1 LALRTWGIFVCLLAP
16 AACLAADLGAEIER
30 KTRRL
35 ESRVIETRRDL
46 HQNPELSN
54 RETRT
59 AGVVA
64 ERLTSLGLEVR
75 RGIAKTGVVGVL
87 RGALPGPVVALR
99 ADMDALP
106 VTEETGL
113 PFASKVRTVY
123 AGQEVGVMHA
133 CGHDAHTA
141 ILLGA
146 AELLADL
153 RSQLSGTVLF
163 VFQPAEEG
171 PPPGEEGGAPLM
183 LKEGVFADPKP
194 EAIFALHTDS
204 ELAAGEVAV
213 VAGPAMAS
221 SDRLRIVVH
230 GRGAHASAPWRGVD
244 PIAIAAR
251 IVLELEAL
259 PAREVDVRK
268 PSVVSISVIHAGVRY
283 NVLPDEVELL
293 GTVRALDAEVQKE
306 LHERIERTATKL
318 AEAAGATATVE
329 LSERNPVTANDAA
342 LVKKMRPSLA
352 RTAKLV
358 SALPRTG
365 AEDFAWFAQEVPAL
379 YFWLGVRDP
388 GTKLAAAAPNHS
400 PRFLVDDGALA
411 VGVRTL
417 SQLVVDYA
425 AIVAPPPPP
434 PAPKPEPAKTQP
446 KKAAPAKKPAAA
458 KPAAKPKPAPAPA
471 PAPAPKKK

>member
-1 LALRTWGIFVCLLAP
+1 MRTGLVWLALGLAP
-16 AACLAADLGAEIER
+16 AAAFGQIDVER
-30 KTRRL
+30 ATRKL

-46 HQNPELSN
+46 HQHPELSN

-59 AGVVA
+59 AFVVA
-64 ERLTSLGLEVR
+64 ERLSSLGLEVR
-75 RGIAKTGVVGVL
+75 TGVAKTGVVGVL

-113 PFASKVRTVY
+113 PFASKVRAEY
-123 AGQEVGVMHA
+123 GGQEVGVMHA

-141 ILLGA
+141 ILLGV
-146 AELLADL
+146 AELLAGMKDKL
-153 RSQLSGTVLF
+153 AGAVLF

-221 SDRLRIVVH
+221 SDKLRILVR

-244 PIAIAAR
+244 PVAVAAR
-251 IVLELEAL
+251 LVLALESL
-259 PAREVDVRK
+259 PAREVDARR
-268 PSVVSISVIHAGVRY
+268 PSVVTIAAIHGGVRH

-293 GTVRALDAEVQKE
+293 GTVRALDAEVQKD
-306 LHERIERTATKL
+306 LHERIQRTATL
-318 AEAAGATATVE
+318 TAEASGATAEVE
-329 LSERNPVTANDAA
+329 LSEGNPLTVNDAR
-342 LVKKMRPSLA
+342 LVERMRPTLA

-358 SALPRTG
+358 PALPRTG
-365 AEDFAWFAQEVPAL
+365 AEDFAFFAKQAPSM
-379 YFWLGVRDP
+379 YYWLGVRDP
-388 GTKLAAAAPNHS
+388 GTPVAEAAPSHS
-400 PRFLVDDGALA
+400 ARFLVDDGALA

-417 SQLVVDYA
+417 AQLVVDYTGSGRKA
-425 AIVAPPPPP
+425 EPA
-434 PAPKPEPAKTQP
+434 PAPKAEP
-446 KKAAPAKKPAAA
+446 KKGAPKKAPAAAPAKKPAA
-458 KPAAKPKPAPAPA
+458 KPGAAPAPQ
-471 PAPAPKKK
+471 KK

>member
-1 LALRTWGIFVCLLAP
+1 MGVLAP
-16 AACLAADLGAEIER
+16 AGALAAGSGMDVER
-30 KTRRL
+30 RVRGL

-46 HQNPELSN
+46 HQHPELSN

-59 AGVVA
+59 AFVVA
-64 ERLTSLGLEVR
+64 ERLGSLGLEVR
-75 RGIAKTGVVGVL
+75 TGVAKTGVVGVL

-113 PFASKVRTVY
+113 PFASKVRAQY

-141 ILLGA
+141 ILLGV
-146 AELLADL
+146 AELLAGL
-153 RSQLSGTVLF
+153 REQLAGTVLF

-183 LKEGVFADPKP
+183 LAEGVFADPKP

-221 SDRLRIVVH
+221 SDRLRIVVR

-244 PIAIAAR
+244 PVAASAR
-251 IVLELEAL
+251 IVLALEAL
-259 PAREVDVRK
+259 PAREVDARK
-268 PSVVSISVIHAGVRY
+268 PSVVTISVLRGGVRY
-283 NVLPDEVELL
+283 NVIPDEVELL
-293 GTVRALDAEVQKE
+293 GTVRALDPGVQKE
-306 LHERIERTATKL
+306 LHQRIERTATHL
-318 AEAAGATATVE
+318 AEASGASAKVE
-329 LSERNPVTANDAA
+329 IDDGNPITANDPR
-342 LVKKMRPSLA
+342 LVERMRPTLA

-358 SALPRTG
+358 PALPRTG
-365 AEDFAWFAQEVPAL
+365 AEDFAFFAKQVPAL

-388 GTKLAAAAPNHS
+388 QTPVAEAAPNHS

-417 SQLVVDYA
+417 AQLVVDY
-425 AIVAPPPPP
+425 
-434 PAPKPEPAKTQP
+434 TGTG
-446 KKAAPAKKPAAA
+446 AAPARTEPKAE
-458 KPAAKPKPAPAPA
+458 KPAAKPAQKPKPAAP
-471 PAPAPKKK
+471 PPKKKP